1 MDLTGIWWKCLPLH
15 SPVLAYCTSSSSQLD
30 KTFVGGKHRISHTD
44 KQKISQKD
52 FSKRFLK
59 RANIGF
65 LTWTKEIG
73 RGGELVVLV
82 VGEVGGG
89 VVGGRVVVVV
99 VGEGEGEGGVGGG
112 VVGGGGVVVV
122 VGGEGGG
129 GGGEQIDDSLYK
141 SRDLPQA
148 PLLSS

>member
-1 MDLTGIWWKCLPLH
+1 MGRGSPARVALSQTNIGSSGKMDLTGIWWKCLPLH

-44 KQKISQKD
+44 KQKISQTGKYRISRMD
-52 FSKRFLK
+52 KRNWE
-59 RANIGF
+59 R
-65 LTWTKEIG
+65 
-73 RGGELVVLV
+73 GELVVV
-82 VGEVGGG
+82 
-89 VVGGRVVVVV
+89 
-99 VGEGEGEGGVGGG
+99 VGGG

-122 VGGEGGG
+122 VGGVGGEGG